1 MNHSVGYSAR
11 PWPPLRNAVETVLQL
26 HRPYTTW
33 GMCEA
38 DVTEAV
44 AAIRRLQRQLK
55 CAISF
60 HAYIIYCLAQ
70 AAKQHPGVL
79 CFRFKK
85 QLITFDD
92 ADISTL
98 IDKRFP
104 GGVRMPAVYTVRQ
117 AQNKSLAQINFELRQ
132 AMRTGDEGRF
142 TGVMVFERATT
153 KYPTFEQKT
162 GHGRRATSRMGASKR
177 AVGWS
182 QPTTSHPRMC
192 AVRRDLL
199 SSRLYGRPRDRTGS
213 CRSACAEPTRGLALC
228 RHTADRE
235 LGSPFFQRPSPC
247 PEGSAIESCRWLWRD
262 VARIVTQDFG
272 LGGSLATNCTN
283 FIEFTRTEWRTNLL
297 AHHYRCGEATRLFTG
312 TLLETS
318 VRDIP

>member
-1 MNHSVGYSAR
+1 
-11 PWPPLRNAVETVLQL
+11 VETVLQL

-38 DVTEAV
+38 DVTEVV
-44 AAIRRLQRQLK
+44 ATIRRLQRQLK

-132 AMRTGDEGRF
+132 AMRTDQSQVEAVRLRQGLTRAPAFIRRLVAKWMARNPFVLRKFHGTLGLTSIQAQGFDRPLFAIAPNIF
-142 TGVMVFERATT
+142 TFTL
-153 KYPTFEQKT
+153 
-162 GHGRRATSRMGASKR
+162 
-177 AVGWS
+177 AVGAIAERVCQNMAGEYVSRKILCLSAGADHLIIDGAPLARFAQCLIEQIESAAGLDAQFVEQSLALINS
-182 QPTTSHPRMC
+182 QP
-192 AVRRDLL
+192 A
-199 SSRLYGRPRDRTGS
+199 
-213 CRSACAEPTRGLALC
+213 
-228 RHTADRE
+228 
-235 LGSPFFQRPSPC
+235 
-247 PEGSAIESCRWLWRD
+247 
-262 VARIVTQDFG
+262 
-272 LGGSLATNCTN
+272 
-283 FIEFTRTEWRTNLL
+283 
-297 AHHYRCGEATRLFTG
+297 
-312 TLLETS
+312 
-318 VRDIP
+318 

>member
-11 PWPPLRNAVETVLQL
+11 PWPPLRNAMETVLQL

-70 AAKQHPGVL
+70 TAKQHPGVL

-132 AMRTGDEGRF
+132 AMRTD
-142 TGVMVFERATT
+142 
-153 KYPTFEQKT
+153 Q
-162 GHGRRATSRMGASKR
+162 
-177 AVGWS
+177 S
-182 QPTTSHPRMC
+182 QVE
-192 AVRRDLL
+192 AVRLRQGLTRAPAFIRRLVAKWMARNPFVLREFHGTLGLTSIQAQGFNRPLFAIAPNIFTFTLAVAITERVCQNAAGEYMSRKILCL
-199 SSRLYGRPRDRTGS
+199 SAGADHLIIDGAP
-213 CRSACAEPTRGLALC
+213 LARFAQCLI
-228 RHTADRE
+228 E
-235 LGSPFFQRPSPC
+235 Q
-247 PEGSAIESCRWLWRD
+247 IES
-262 VARIVTQDFG
+262 AAG
-272 LGGSLATNCTN
+272 LDAH
-283 FIEFTRTEWRTNLL
+283 FIQESQALINGQT
-297 AHHYRCGEATRLFTG
+297 
-312 TLLETS
+312 
-318 VRDIP
+318 V

>member
-1 MNHSVGYSAR
+1 MNQSVGYSAR

-38 DVTEAV
+38 DVTEVV
-44 AAIRRLQRQLK
+44 ATIRRLQRQLK

-132 AMRTGDEGRF
+132 AMRTDQSQVEAVRLRQGLTRAPAFIRRLVAKWMARNPFVLRKFHGTLGLTSIQAQGFNRPLFAIAPNIF
-142 TGVMVFERATT
+142 TFTL
-153 KYPTFEQKT
+153 
-162 GHGRRATSRMGASKR
+162 
-177 AVGWS
+177 AVGAITERVCQNAAGEYMS
-182 QPTTSHPRMC
+182 RKILC
-192 AVRRDLL
+192 L
-199 SSRLYGRPRDRTGS
+199 SAGADHLIIDGAP
-213 CRSACAEPTRGLALC
+213 LARFAQCLI
-228 RHTADRE
+228 E
-235 LGSPFFQRPSPC
+235 Q
-247 PEGSAIESCRWLWRD
+247 IES
-262 VARIVTQDFG
+262 AAG
-272 LGGSLATNCTN
+272 LDAH
-283 FIEFTRTEWRTNLL
+283 FIQESQALINGQT
-297 AHHYRCGEATRLFTG
+297 
-312 TLLETS
+312 
-318 VRDIP
+318 V

>member
-132 AMRTGDEGRF
+132 AMRTDQSQVEAVRLRQGLTRAPAFIRRLVAKWMARNPFVLREFHGTLGLTSIQAQGFNRPLFAIAPNIF
-142 TGVMVFERATT
+142 TFTL
-153 KYPTFEQKT
+153 
-162 GHGRRATSRMGASKR
+162 
-177 AVGWS
+177 AVGAITERVCQNAAGEYMS
-182 QPTTSHPRMC
+182 RKILC
-192 AVRRDLL
+192 L
-199 SSRLYGRPRDRTGS
+199 SAGADHLIIDGAP
-213 CRSACAEPTRGLALC
+213 LARFAQCLI
-228 RHTADRE
+228 E
-235 LGSPFFQRPSPC
+235 Q
-247 PEGSAIESCRWLWRD
+247 IES
-262 VARIVTQDFG
+262 AAG
-272 LGGSLATNCTN
+272 LDAH
-283 FIEFTRTEWRTNLL
+283 FIQESQALINGQT
-297 AHHYRCGEATRLFTG
+297 
-312 TLLETS
+312 
-318 VRDIP
+318 V

>member
-1 MNHSVGYSAR
+1 MNHSVGHSAR

-38 DVTEAV
+38 DVTEVV
-44 AAIRRLQRQLK
+44 ATIRRLQRQLK

-132 AMRTGDEGRF
+132 AMRTDQSQVEAVRLRQGLTRAPAFIRRLVAKWMARNPFVLRKFHGTLGLTSIQAQGFNRPLFAIAPNIF
-142 TGVMVFERATT
+142 TFTL
-153 KYPTFEQKT
+153 
-162 GHGRRATSRMGASKR
+162 
-177 AVGWS
+177 AVGAIAERVCQNMAGEYVSRKILCLSAGADHLIIDGAPLARFAQCLIEQIESAAGLDAQFVEQSLALIHS
-182 QPTTSHPRMC
+182 QP
-192 AVRRDLL
+192 A
-199 SSRLYGRPRDRTGS
+199 
-213 CRSACAEPTRGLALC
+213 
-228 RHTADRE
+228 
-235 LGSPFFQRPSPC
+235 
-247 PEGSAIESCRWLWRD
+247 
-262 VARIVTQDFG
+262 
-272 LGGSLATNCTN
+272 
-283 FIEFTRTEWRTNLL
+283 
-297 AHHYRCGEATRLFTG
+297 
-312 TLLETS
+312 
-318 VRDIP
+318 